1 MFKGMKKVWEL
12 NDMDKGL
19 VYVKEGIERYAYYLE
34 RFHQLWTGEHP
45 H

>member
-1 MFKGMKKVWEL
+1 MFKGMKKVEEL

-19 VYVKEGIERYAYYLE
+19 VYVKEGIERYAYNLE
-34 RFHQLWTGEHP
+34 RVHQLWTGEHP